1 MKNIS
6 ISPVLEVVRLFSER
20 VQDLGEGPG
29 DDPAGGVALPPEAAL
44 LVAALHG
51 EGLPRAG
58 LAVGKHR
65 AVVSHHHLHVVIVIQ
80 KKKRV
85 YR

>member
-1 MKNIS
+1 MIKGIETNS
-6 ISPVLEVVRLFSER
+6 TSPVLESVRLFPER

-29 DDPAGGVALPPEAAL
+29 DDPAGRVALPLEAAL

-51 EGLPRAG
+51 EGLARAS

-65 AVVSHHHLHVVIVIQ
+65 AVVSHHHLH
-80 KKKRV
+80 RV
-85 YR
+85 GGI